1 MSNFEKL
8 VWEQKYRPKRV
19 EDTIL
24 PPATKQM
31 LKDNIKSG
39 IVPNMLFAGTGGI
52 GKTTAARA
60 IADEVDA
67 EILVINASLEGN
79 IDTIRTTLTQF
90 VSTVSM
96 EDRRKIVLL
105 DESDYLSNSAQPAL
119 RGFLDEFS
127 SNASF
132 IFTCNYQQRIIDP
145 LISRL
150 QVVDFKFAKADKV
163 DAMKQM
169 LARAEYILTQENV
182 KYDKKAVA
190 VLVGKHFPDFRKTI
204 GQLQKFSSSGE
215 ITSDIVSLSDG
226 SDLDELIGFVKEK
239 NFTKCR
245 QWVANASPDAS
256 TFYRGVYDKLL
267 PILAP
272 ASIPPVILAI
282 AESQY
287 RASAT
292 IDPEINTVAFLIQLM
307 STAQF
312 K

>member
-1 MSNFEKL
+1 MFENL
-8 VWEQKYRPKRV
+8 VWEQKYRPKKID
-19 EDTIL
+19 DTIL
-24 PPATKQM
+24 PPSTKKM
-31 LKDNIKSG
+31 LNDIIKTGNI
-39 IVPNMLFAGTGGI
+39 PNMLFAGSGGI

-67 EILVINASLEGN
+67 EMLYINASLEGN

-132 IFTCNYQQRIIDP
+132 IFTCNFPQRIIDP

-150 QVVDFKFAKADKV
+150 QVIDFKFAKTEKV

-169 LARAEYILTQENV
+169 LARAEYVLTTEGIT
-182 KYDKKAVA
+182 YDKKAVA
-190 VLVGKHFPDFRKTI
+190 TLVGKHFPDFRKTL
-204 GQLQKFSSSGE
+204 GQLQKFSTSGE
-215 ITSDIVSLSDG
+215 ITSDILSFGDG
-226 SDLDELIGFVKEK
+226 SDIDELIGYVKDK
-239 NFTKCR
+239 NFSKCR
-245 QWVANASPDAS
+245 QWVANSSPDAS
-256 TFYRGVYDKLL
+256 TFYRAIYDKLL
-267 PILAP
+267 PILVP